1 MTGAFP
7 DGIAIRLLVAFL
19 VVAGIGLLTYRRA
32 LPFSVALVVLGLGV
46 SVVAGGPLVEVTP
59 ELVLLVLLPG
69 LVFEAAYRLDW
80 HHLRQSFGGIALLA
94 VPGVLATA
102 LIVAETLYLAT
113 GLPIELGFVVGAM
126 VAATD
131 PVAVVAT
138 FRRLGAP
145 ERLQTLLE
153 GESLFNDGTALVV
166 FTIAIGVIGA
176 VGGQASLV
184 NGVLAFVFAI
194 VVSAAIGIAAGWAA
208 TRLSQWLDNPVVGL
222 TITLAL
228 AYGTYLV
235 ANAIGQSGVIAT
247 VVAGVVF
254 GSYERAKGV
263 TERSIDAVDRAWE
276 RIAVLLTAAAFIL
289 IGFAIADSPL
299 IDAAGWIAWAI
310 VAILLAR
317 AVVVYGMLGGV
328 SALAHRV
335 ASSPA
340 VPTGWLHVLFWG
352 GLRGAVA
359 VAMALSLPADFPE
372 RALLQQITFG
382 VVLFTLLAQGLSIDW
397 LVGRLR
403 LTSR

>member
-1 MTGAFP
+1 MTGADP
-7 DGIAIRLLVAFL
+7 DTLAAIRLFVAF
-19 VVAGIGLLTYRRA
+19 VALAAVIGLLTYRRA

-46 SVVAGGPLVEVTP
+46 SVLAGGPVVSVTP
-59 ELVLLVLLPG
+59 DLVLLVLLPG

-94 VPGVLATA
+94 MPGVLVTA
-102 LIVAETLYLAT
+102 LIVAGILFVAT
-113 GLPIELGFVVGAM
+113 GLPLELGFVVGAM

-145 ERLQTLLE
+145 PRLQTLLE

-166 FTIAIGVIGA
+166 FTIAIGA
-176 VGGQASLV
+176 VGAEVGLAE
-184 NGVLAFVFAI
+184 GVLTFLVAI
-194 VVSAAIGIAAGWAA
+194 VVSGVIGVAAGWAA
-208 TRLSQWLDNPVVGL
+208 ARILATVDDHLLEL

-228 AYGTYLV
+228 AYGTYLI
-235 ANAIGQSGVIAT
+235 ADAIGQSGVIAT
-247 VVAGVVF
+247 VVAGVVL
-254 GSYERAKGV
+254 GSSYGRASLSG
-263 TERSIDAVDRAWE
+263 ERSEDAVDLVWE
-276 RIAVLLTAAAFIL
+276 FIAFLLTAAAFIL
-289 IGFAIADSPL
+289 IGFAIADSAL
-299 IDAAGWIAWAI
+299 IDAAAWIAWAV
-310 VAILLAR
+310 VAILVAR
-317 AVVVYGMLGGV
+317 AAVVYGMLGGASV
-328 SALAHRV
+328 VAHR
-335 ASSPA
+335 AGRA
-340 VPTGWLHVLFWG
+340 TQIPTGWLHVLFWG

-359 VAMALSLPADFPE
+359 VAMALSLPVDFPQ

>member
-1 MTGAFP
+1 MTGALP
-7 DGIAIRLLVAFL
+7 DSLAIRLVIAIV
-19 VVAGIGLLTYRRA
+19 VVAGVGLLTYRRA
-32 LPFSVALVVLGLGV
+32 LPFSVALVVLGLAV
-46 SVVAGGPLVEVTP
+46 SILAGGPLVQVTP
-59 ELVLLVLLPG
+59 DLVLLVLLPG

-94 VPGVLATA
+94 VPGVLVTA
-102 LIVAETLYLAT
+102 LIVAGILAAAT
-113 GLPIELGFVVGAM
+113 GLAIELGFVVGAM

-145 ERLQTLLE
+145 DRLQTLLE

-166 FTIAIGVIGA
+166 FTIAIGA
-176 VGGQASLV
+176 VGAQVSLPE
-184 NGVLAFVFAI
+184 GVLTFVVAI
-194 VVSAAIGIAAGWAA
+194 VVSGAIGIAAGWAA
-208 TRLSQWLDNPVVGL
+208 TRLSATLDNHLLELG
-222 TITLAL
+222 ITLAL

-235 ANAIGQSGVIAT
+235 ADAIEQSGVIAT

-254 GSYERAKGV
+254 GSYGKASKVAEGSV
-263 TERSIDAVDRAWE
+263 DTVDRAWE
-276 RIAVLLTAAAFIL
+276 VIAFVLTAAAFIL

-310 VAILLAR
+310 VAILVAR
-317 AVVVYGMLGGV
+317 AVVVYGMLGGT
-328 SALAHRV
+328 SAVAHRV
-335 ASSPA
+335 TGSAPI
-340 VPTGWLHVLFWG
+340 PTGWLHVLFWG

-359 VAMALSLPADFPE
+359 VAMALSLPADFPQ

-397 LVGRLR
+397 LVDRLR

>member
-1 MTGAFP
+1 MTGALP
-7 DGIAIRLLVAFL
+7 DSLAIRLLIAIV
-19 VVAGIGLLTYRRA
+19 VVAGVGLLTYRRA
-32 LPFSVALVVLGLGV
+32 LPFSVALVVVGFAV
-46 SVVAGGPLVEVTP
+46 SILAGRQVVEVTP
-59 ELVLLVLLPG
+59 DLVLLVLLPG

-80 HHLRQSFGGIALLA
+80 HHLRRSFGGIALLA
-94 VPGVLATA
+94 VPGVIVTA
-102 LIVAETLYLAT
+102 LIVAGILAAAT
-113 GLPIELGFVVGAM
+113 GLAIELGFVVGAM

-145 ERLQTLLE
+145 DRLQTLLE

-166 FTIAIGVIGA
+166 FTIAIGA
-176 VGGQASLV
+176 VGAQVSLPE
-184 NGVLAFVFAI
+184 GVLTFAVAI
-194 VVSAAIGIAAGWAA
+194 VVSGAIGIAAGWAA
-208 TRLSQWLDNPVVGL
+208 TRLSATLDNHLLELG
-222 TITLAL
+222 ITLAL

-235 ANAIGQSGVIAT
+235 ADAIEQSGVIAT

-254 GSYERAKGV
+254 GSYGKASKVAEGSV
-263 TERSIDAVDRAWE
+263 DTVDRAWE
-276 RIAVLLTAAAFIL
+276 VIAFVLTAAAFIL

-299 IDAAGWIAWAI
+299 VDAAGWIAWAV
-310 VAILLAR
+310 VAILVAR
-317 AVVVYGMLGGV
+317 AVVVYGLLGGA
-328 SALAHRV
+328 SAVAHR
-335 ASSPA
+335 ATGSSPI
-340 VPTGWLHVLFWG
+340 PIGWLHVLFWG

-359 VAMALSLPADFPE
+359 VAMALSLPADFPQ